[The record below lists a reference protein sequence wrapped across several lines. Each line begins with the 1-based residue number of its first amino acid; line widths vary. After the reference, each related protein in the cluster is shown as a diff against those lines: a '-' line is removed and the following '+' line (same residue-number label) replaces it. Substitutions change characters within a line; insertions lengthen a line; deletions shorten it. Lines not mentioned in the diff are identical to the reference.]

1 MISYGG
7 LASSG
12 SRILHQGWHNRPTVI
27 PTLKNATVAPGGRGY
42 SDRSNCYKAMSK
54 HCVRYD
60 TQSSFYRVT
69 KVDDRWFFVQR

>member
-12 SRILHQGWHNRPTVI
+12 SRVLYQRWRPIPTVI
-27 PTLKNATVAPGGRGY
+27 QKKKTATVAPGSRGY

-54 HCVRYD
+54 HCVEHN
-60 TQSSFYRVT
+60 TQSSYFRVV
-69 KVDDRWFFVQR
+69 KIDDRWFFIQR